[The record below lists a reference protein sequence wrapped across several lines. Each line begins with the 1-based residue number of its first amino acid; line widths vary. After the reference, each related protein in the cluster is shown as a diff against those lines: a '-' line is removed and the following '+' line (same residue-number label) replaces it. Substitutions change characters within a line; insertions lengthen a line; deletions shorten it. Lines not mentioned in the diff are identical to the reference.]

1 LFDSAEDEP
10 ETTATTR
17 LRLEEIPAV
26 KSKSKFI
33 THLSAMTV
41 QHGDLPL
48 YSAKKAALGEDPLR
62 SDANPSLLYE
72 KVVKSKKSTGQL
84 IMDQSYFSGPGNI
97 YRAEILFL
105 DGVYPT
111 TPGVDLDRASF
122 DRIWDASVKL
132 LRRGYYTGSIL
143 TVDEELDPS
152 VAGKGER
159 RYIYNRSTCARCGGR
174 FHHGI

>member
-1 LFDSAEDEP
+1 VFDSAEDEP

-72 KVVKSKKSTGQL
+72 KVIKSKKSIGQL

-97 YRAEILFL
+97 DRAEILFL
-105 DGVYPT
+105 AGVYPW
-111 TPGVDLDRASF
+111 S
-122 DRIWDASVKL
+122 
-132 LRRGYYTGSIL
+132 
-143 TVDEELDPS
+143 
-152 VAGKGER
+152 
-159 RYIYNRSTCARCGGR
+159 
-174 FHHGI
+174 